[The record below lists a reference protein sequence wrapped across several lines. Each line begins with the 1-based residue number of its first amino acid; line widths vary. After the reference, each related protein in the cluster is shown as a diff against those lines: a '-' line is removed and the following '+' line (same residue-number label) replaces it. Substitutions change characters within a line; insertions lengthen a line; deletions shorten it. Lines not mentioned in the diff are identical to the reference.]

1 MFLWYN
7 VTIME
12 LRSIKKAKHL
22 LGQRILLRVDFNVPV
37 KNGLV
42 LDNFKIQA
50 SLPTIKFLL
59 HSGAKIILVS
69 HLGRPVKKEKKFS
82 LLPVAKELQKLIGT
96 KVCFN
101 TLENRDCWEGEKI
114 VMLENIRF
122 YKGEESN
129 DLKFAKQLSQLA
141 DAFVL
146 DGFAVA
152 HRDSASVSGVSKY
165 LPSYAGLLLEKEVD
179 GLSKVVL
186 NPKQPMVVM
195 LGGLKIETKLLI
207 LKNLLP
213 KANKVLLSGEIFNT
227 FLWANGHGVGN
238 SIIDKNLKKIVLT
251 YLKNKKIVMPI
262 DVVVGND
269 NGKNARVIFL
279 DKKLNL
285 KKDESIFD
293 IGPKTVLLFAK
304 YLKTAKSL
312 IWNGAMGRFEQAPY
326 HHGTYA
332 LVHLFASRS
341 KGKAFGVCGGGETV
355 EILRHLNI
363 LSEIDLVSTGGGA
376 MLEFLSGKKL
386 PGLKNLFK

>member
-1 MFLWYN
+1 
-7 VTIME
+7 ME
-12 LRSIKKAKHL
+12 LRGVKKAKHL

-37 KNGLV
+37 KNGFV

-50 SLPTIKFLL
+50 SIPTIKFLL

-69 HLGRPVKKEKKFS
+69 HLGRPVKKDKKFS
-82 LLPVAKELQKLIGT
+82 LLPVAVELEKLVGI
-96 KVCFN
+96 KVHFG
-101 TLENRDCWEGEKI
+101 TLENRDDWEGRKL

-122 YKGEESN
+122 YKGEETN
-129 DLKFAKQLSQLA
+129 DLKFAKHLSQLA

-152 HRDSASVSGVSKY
+152 HRDCASISGVSKY
-165 LPSYAGLLLEKEVD
+165 LPSYAGMLLEKEID
-179 GLSKVVL
+179 GLSKAVL
-186 NPKQPMVVM
+186 NPKQPMIVM

-213 KANKVLLSGEIFNT
+213 KASKVLLAGEIFNT
-227 FLWANGHGVGN
+227 YLWAKGHGVGD
-238 SIIDKNLKKIVLT
+238 SIIDKNLKSKVLD
-251 YLKNKKIVMPI
+251 YLKNKKIIMPV
-262 DVVVGND
+262 DVVVGTD
-269 NGKNARVIFL
+269 KGKNARVILL

-285 KKDESIFD
+285 KKGESIFD

-304 YLKTAKSL
+304 YLKTAKTL

-326 HHGTYA
+326 YHGTYA

-363 LSEIDLVSTGGGA
+363 LNEIDLVSTGGGA